1 VLPWSPKSPDL
12 SPIEHLWDDLNRRV
26 CSRQPALQTL
36 QELQQ
41 DLEQEWGEIPQDCIR
56 RLSLCRDGSVLC
68 YRLMV
73 GTTDIDFEV
82 TSSERYGL

>member
-1 VLPWSPKSPDL
+1 MN
-12 SPIEHLWDDLNRRV
+12 PIENVWDDLDRRV
-26 CSRQPALQTL
+26 RSRPPAPQIL

-41 DLEQEWGEIPQDCIR
+41 VIEQEWGRIPQDVFVDR
-56 RLSLCRDGSVLC
+56 SSLFRDGSVLC
-68 YRLMV
+68 YRLMD